1 MNFKCQNSVAQKM
14 KMKTGNVMNLG
25 LAARMFLKG
34 VSVSFQC
41 DCAPPPPQRG
51 TATPDTRSEV

>member
-41 DCAPPPPQRG
+41 DCAPPPQRG
-51 TATPDTRSEV
+51 TATPDIRSEV

>member
-41 DCAPPPPQRG
+41 DCAPPQRG
-51 TATPDTRSEV
+51 TATPDIRSEV